1 MKIIKYKRPLFYLFL
16 FPIILAFSFES
27 VFKSIT
33 LPRFFNLTE
42 NLLFAILIVLFSFL
56 ITGIK
61 YKKLFLTASVIVF
74 NLCLLFE
81 TLYYYL
87 FDNFLSASAIFVVL
101 ESNSNEI
108 KEFLSVHFDRY
119 ALILVTVFF
128 LNIIYIS
135 FKKRKYFN
143 AFFEFSVNRFL
154 IFELL
159 LMLYFVLKLTTLIVY
174 NVPYIL
180 IKAPV
185 SYYQEMKKFKNYGKE
200 NKIGNF
206 TNVKHNTKGKELY
219 VIVLGESTSKRHFN
233 LYNNYYRET
242 TPLLNSI
249 KDDLFVFNNVISAHT
264 YTIGA
269 LSKALTLGNYENPEA
284 KYNGT
289 IIQLFNQANFQT
301 YWISNQRPV
310 GMMDTHITKIG
321 LGAGKSFFLNT
332 KHTSENTNLDDE
344 LIKKMREILLIKE
357 DKKIIFLHM
366 LGTHLSYKNRF
377 PANQNYFKDMPKTK
391 FNTEKAYK
399 IINDYDNAIR
409 YNDKL
414 LKQII
419 DIIKAENKTSYV
431 LYFSDHGQE
440 VFDDIDFSG
449 HTIDEKITKSMYEIP
464 MFLWVS
470 DKYKSKN
477 NLKINIDN
485 KYMTDDMFHSIAD
498 ISNVTSD
505 QIDSTRSIFN
515 EKFKE
520 RKRIIKDTIDFDFF
534 FNRH

>member
-1 MKIIKYKRPLFYLFL
+1 MKSTKYIRPLFYFFL
-16 FPIILAFSFES
+16 LPIILAFSFES
-27 VFKSIT
+27 IFEIIT
-33 LPRFFNLTE
+33 LPRFFNLIE
-42 NLLFAILIVLFSFL
+42 NILFAILIITFSFL
-56 ITGIK
+56 ITNIK
-61 YKKLFLTASVIVF
+61 YKKLYFVASIIVF

-101 ESNSNEI
+101 ESNTIEA
-108 KEFLSVHFDRY
+108 KEFLSIHFDKY
-119 ALILVTVFF
+119 ALILVIVFF
-128 LNIIYIS
+128 VNIACILV
-135 FKKRKYFN
+135 KKRKYFN
-143 AFFEFSVNRFL
+143 VFFEFSVNKFL

-159 LMLYFVLKLTTLIVY
+159 LMLYFVLKLTTFIVY

-180 IKAPV
+180 IKAPI

-206 TNVKHNTKGKELY
+206 TNVKHDTKGKELY
-219 VIVLGESTSKRHFN
+219 IILLGESTNKRHFN

-249 KDDLFVFNNVISAHT
+249 KDDLYVFNNVISAHT

-269 LSKALTLGNYENPEA
+269 LSKALTLGNYENPDA
-284 KYNGT
+284 KYKGS
-289 IIQLFNQANFQT
+289 IIQLFNQANFHT

-321 LGAGKSFFLNT
+321 LGASKSFFLNT
-332 KHTSENTNLDDE
+332 KHTSEHTNLDDE
-344 LIKKMREILLIKE
+344 LIKKMREILLDKE

-377 PANQNYFKDMPKTK
+377 PANQYYFKDIPKTK
-391 FNTEKAYK
+391 FKTEKAYK

-409 YNDKL
+409 YSDKL

-419 DIIKAENKTSYV
+419 DIIKAENETSYV

-449 HTIDEKITKSMYEIP
+449 HTIDEKITKNMYEVP

-477 NLKINIDN
+477 PLKINVDN

-498 ISNVTSD
+498 ISNVTCD

-515 EKFKE
+515 ENFKE
-520 RKRIIKDTIDFDFF
+520 RKRIIKDTIDFDIYFK
-534 FNRH
+534 